1 MTAACAR
8 CHDHKL
14 EAVAQRDYYALAAV
28 FMTPRWT
35 SRVIDAPGK
44 NAAAIAR
51 LKELRAYSVEM
62 KREWYL
68 LAGRVNYLARRQSR
82 KKEG

>member
-1 MTAACAR
+1 MADKTEERVRISLTRTQLRLVAWLLRHYADYLSGDDR
-8 CHDHKL
+8 PDHG
-14 EAVAQRDYYALAAV
+14 
-28 FMTPRWT
+28 W
-35 SRVIDAPGK
+35 
-44 NAAAIAR
+44 AR